1 MSSVKTIEDLFKME
15 LFDIY
20 DAEQQIVK
28 ALPKMAGKATDKELA
43 QGFKLHQKET
53 ENQIKR
59 LEKCFQIMGVE
70 AERET
75 CEATQGLIKEGEQL
89 MKEVE
94 QGPVLDA
101 ALISAAQ
108 KVEHYEIATYGTLI
122 TWAQQLGFDEVADLL
137 EETLDEEKATDEKL
151 SDLAEDHINEE
162 AQQAA

>member
-1 MSSVKTIEDLFKME
+1 MSSIKTIEELFQNE

-20 DAEQQIVK
+20 DAEKQITK
-28 ALPKMAGKATDKELA
+28 ALPKMAEKASDRELA
-43 QGFKLHQKET
+43 QGFQTHLKET
-53 ENQIKR
+53 EGQIKR
-59 LEKCFQIMGVE
+59 LEKCFQLLGVE
-70 AERET
+70 AEKET
-75 CEATQGLIKEGEQL
+75 CEATQGLLKEGEQL

-94 QGPVLDA
+94 KGPVLDA

-151 SDLAEDHINEE
+151 SDLAEDHVNED
-162 AQQAA
+162 AQKAA